1 MTHHVN
7 TALPNLEIISP
18 KNSEA
23 ITIENVEEIYDYIF
37 APYVKQLKL
46 SFLEIEEGRVVAR
59 LDNSKEYQFVTGAL
73 SGQVLMSVIDTTM
86 SIAMNTSLKSQRG
99 TLSQN
104 NNFIRPAFGDYFII
118 ESIVQRF
125 GSSIAIGETKV
136 FSVNNK
142 KKLLCHATSTFPL
155 K

>member
-1 MTHHVN
+1 MN
-7 TALPNLEIISP
+7 KELPTDT
-18 KNSEA
+18 
-23 ITIENVEEIYDYIF
+23 ITMDNVEKIYDFIF

-46 SFLEIEEGRVVAR
+46 SFLEIAVGRVVAR
-59 LDNSKEYQFVTGAL
+59 LENSKDYQFVTGAL

-118 ESIVQRF
+118 ESVVQRF
-125 GSSIAIGETKV
+125 GSTIAIGETKV
-136 FSVNNK
+136 FSENNK
-142 KKLLCHATSTFPL
+142 DNILCHATSTFPL

>member
-1 MTHHVN
+1 MN
-7 TALPNLEIISP
+7 KELPTET
-18 KNSEA
+18 
-23 ITIENVEEIYDYIF
+23 ITMDNVEKIYDFIF

-46 SFLEIEEGRVVAR
+46 SFLEIGVGRVVAR
-59 LDNSKEYQFVTGAL
+59 LDNSKDYQFVTGAL

-118 ESIVQRF
+118 ESVVQRF
-125 GSSIAIGETKV
+125 GSTIAIGETKV
-136 FSVNNK
+136 FSENNK
-142 KKLLCHATSTFPL
+142 DDILCHATSTFPL
-155 K
+155 KWL

>member
-1 MTHHVN
+1 MN
-7 TALPNLEIISP
+7 KELPTDT
-18 KNSEA
+18 
-23 ITIENVEEIYDYIF
+23 ITMDNVEKIYDFIF

-46 SFLEIEEGRVVAR
+46 SFLEISVGKVVAR
-59 LDNSKEYQFVTGAL
+59 LDNSKDYQFVTGAL

-118 ESIVQRF
+118 ESVVQRF
-125 GSSIAIGETKV
+125 GSTIAIGETKV
-136 FSVNNK
+136 FSENNQDNI
-142 KKLLCHATSTFPL
+142 LCHATSTFPL

>member
-1 MTHHVN
+1 MN
-7 TALPNLEIISP
+7 KELPTDT
-18 KNSEA
+18 
-23 ITIENVEEIYDYIF
+23 ITMDNVEKIYDFIF
-37 APYVKQLKL
+37 APYVKQLQL
-46 SFLEIEEGRVVAR
+46 SFLEISVGRVVAR
-59 LDNSKEYQFVTGAL
+59 LDNSKDYQFVTGAL

-118 ESIVQRF
+118 ESVVQRF
-125 GSSIAIGETKV
+125 GSTIAIGETKV
-136 FSVNNK
+136 FSENNK
-142 KKLLCHATSTFPL
+142 DNILCHATSTFPL

>member
-1 MTHHVN
+1 MEQK
-7 TALPNLEIISP
+7 LPTDT
-18 KNSEA
+18 

-125 GSSIAIGETKV
+125 GRSIAIGETKV
-136 FSVNNK
+136 YSEDK
-142 KKLLCHATSTFPL
+142 KEKIICHATSTFPL

>member
-1 MTHHVN
+1 MTN
-7 TALPNLEIISP
+7 KLPT
-18 KNSEA
+18 KT
-23 ITIENVEEIYDYIF
+23 ITMENIEEIYEHIF

-46 SFLEIEEGRVVAR
+46 SFLEIEEGRVVAK
-59 LDNSKEYQFVTGAL
+59 LENSRDYQFVTGAV

-86 SIAMNTSLKSQRG
+86 SIAMNTSVKSQRG

-104 NNFIRPAFGDYFII
+104 NNFIRPAFGEYFII

-125 GSSIAIGETKV
+125 GRSIAIGETKV
-136 FSVNNK
+136 YQEDNK
-142 KKLLCHATSTFPL
+142 EKIICHATSTFPL

>member
-1 MTHHVN
+1 MN
-7 TALPNLEIISP
+7 KELPTET
-18 KNSEA
+18 
-23 ITIENVEEIYDYIF
+23 ITMDNVEKIYDFIF

-46 SFLEIEEGRVVAR
+46 SFLEIGVGRVVAR
-59 LDNSKEYQFVTGAL
+59 LDNSIDYQFVTGAL

-118 ESIVQRF
+118 ESVVQRF
-125 GSSIAIGETKV
+125 GSTIAIGETKV
-136 FSVNNK
+136 FSENNK
-142 KKLLCHATSTFPL
+142 DDILCHATSTFPL

>member
-1 MTHHVN
+1 MN
-7 TALPNLEIISP
+7 KELPTDT
-18 KNSEA
+18 
-23 ITIENVEEIYDYIF
+23 ITMDNVEKIYHFIF

-46 SFLEIEEGRVVAR
+46 SFLEISVGKVVAR
-59 LDNSKEYQFVTGAL
+59 LDNSKDYQFVTGAL

-118 ESIVQRF
+118 ESVVQRF
-125 GSSIAIGETKV
+125 GSTIAIGETKV
-136 FSVNNK
+136 FSENNK
-142 KKLLCHATSTFPL
+142 DIILCHATSTFPL

>member
-1 MTHHVN
+1 MEN
-7 TALPNLEIISP
+7 KLPTET
-18 KNSEA
+18 
-23 ITIENVEEIYDYIF
+23 ITMENIEEIYDYIF

-46 SFLEIEEGRVVAR
+46 SFLEIEEGRVIAK
-59 LDNSKEYQFVTGAL
+59 LKNSSNYQFVTGAV

-86 SIAMNTSLKSQRG
+86 SIAMSTSVKSQRG

-125 GSSIAIGETKV
+125 GRSIAIGETKV
-136 FSVNNK
+136 FSEDNK
-142 KKLLCHATSTFPL
+142 DKIICHATSTFPL

>member
-1 MTHHVN
+1 MN
-7 TALPNLEIISP
+7 KELPTDT
-18 KNSEA
+18 
-23 ITIENVEEIYDYIF
+23 ITMDNVEKIYDFIF

-46 SFLEIEEGRVVAR
+46 SFFFFFVGRVVAR
-59 LDNSKEYQFVTGAL
+59 LDNSKDYQFVTGAL

-118 ESIVQRF
+118 ESVVQRF
-125 GSSIAIGETKV
+125 GSTIAIGETKV
-136 FSVNNK
+136 FSEKNK
-142 KKLLCHATSTFPL
+142 DDILCHATSTFPL

>member
-1 MTHHVN
+1 MDN
-7 TALPNLEIISP
+7 KLPT
-18 KNSEA
+18 KT
-23 ITIENVEEIYDYIF
+23 ITMENIEEIYEYIF
-37 APYVKQLKL
+37 APYVKQLML
-46 SFLEIEEGRVVAR
+46 SFLKIEEGRVIAK
-59 LDNSKEYQFVTGAL
+59 LKNSTDYQFVTGAV

-86 SIAMNTSLKSQRG
+86 SIAMNTSVKSQRG

-136 FSVNNK
+136 YSEGNK
-142 KKLLCHATSTFPL
+142 EKIICHATSTFPL

>member
-1 MTHHVN
+1 MN
-7 TALPNLEIISP
+7 NKLPT
-18 KNSEA
+18 KT
-23 ITIENVEEIYDYIF
+23 ITMENIEEIYEYIF
-37 APYVKQLKL
+37 APYVKQLML
-46 SFLEIEEGRVVAR
+46 SFLKIEEGRVIAK
-59 LDNSKEYQFVTGAL
+59 LKNSTDYQFITGAV

-86 SIAMNTSLKSQRG
+86 SIAMNTSVKSQRG

-136 FSVNNK
+136 YSEDNK
-142 KKLLCHATSTFPL
+142 EKVICHATSIFPL

>member
-1 MTHHVN
+1 MN
-7 TALPNLEIISP
+7 KELPTDT
-18 KNSEA
+18 
-23 ITIENVEEIYDYIF
+23 ITMDNVEKIYDFIF

-46 SFLEIEEGRVVAR
+46 SFLEIGVGRVVAR
-59 LDNSKEYQFVTGAL
+59 LDNSIDYQFVTGAL

-118 ESIVQRF
+118 ESVVQRF
-125 GSSIAIGETKV
+125 GSTIAIGETKV
-136 FSVNNK
+136 FSENNK
-142 KKLLCHATSTFPL
+142 DDILCHATSTFPL

>member
-1 MTHHVN
+1 MCIRDRTD
-7 TALPNLEIISP
+7 T
-18 KNSEA
+18 
-23 ITIENVEEIYDYIF
+23 ITMDNVEKIYDFIF

-46 SFLEIEEGRVVAR
+46 SFLEIGVGRVVAR
-59 LDNSKEYQFVTGAL
+59 LDNSKDYQFVTGAL

-118 ESIVQRF
+118 ESVVQRF
-125 GSSIAIGETKV
+125 GSTIAIGETKV
-136 FSVNNK
+136 FSENNK
-142 KKLLCHATSTFPL
+142 DDILCHATSTFPL

>member
-1 MTHHVN
+1 MKYKKYYRKTSLKQKGVGSFFLDQI
-7 TALPNLEIISP
+7 AKKKP
-18 KNSEA
+18 K
-23 ITIENVEEIYDYIF
+23 
-37 APYVKQLKL
+37 
-46 SFLEIEEGRVVAR
+46 SFLEIGVGRVVAR
-59 LDNSKEYQFVTGAL
+59 LDNSKDYQFVTGAL

-118 ESIVQRF
+118 ESVVQRF
-125 GSSIAIGETKV
+125 GSTIAIGETKV
-136 FSVNNK
+136 FSENNK
-142 KKLLCHATSTFPL
+142 DDILCHATSTFPL

>member
-1 MTHHVN
+1 MN
-7 TALPNLEIISP
+7 KELPTDT
-18 KNSEA
+18 
-23 ITIENVEEIYDYIF
+23 ITMDNVEKIYDFIF

-46 SFLEIEEGRVVAR
+46 SFLEISVGKVVAR
-59 LDNSKEYQFVTGAL
+59 LDNSKDYQFVTGAL

-118 ESIVQRF
+118 ESVVQRF
-125 GSSIAIGETKV
+125 GSTIAIGETKV
-136 FSVNNK
+136 FSENNK
-142 KKLLCHATSTFPL
+142 DNILCHATSTFPL

>member
-1 MTHHVN
+1 MN
-7 TALPNLEIISP
+7 KELPTDT
-18 KNSEA
+18 
-23 ITIENVEEIYDYIF
+23 ITMDNVEKIYDFIF

-46 SFLEIEEGRVVAR
+46 SFLEIGIGRVVAR
-59 LDNSKEYQFVTGAL
+59 LDNSKDYQFVTGAL

-86 SIAMNTSLKSQRG
+86 SIAMNTSFKSQRG

-118 ESIVQRF
+118 ESLVQRF
-125 GSSIAIGETKV
+125 GSTIAIGETKV
-136 FSVNNK
+136 FSENNK
-142 KKLLCHATSTFPL
+142 DDLLCHATSTFPL

>member
-1 MTHHVN
+1 MN
-7 TALPNLEIISP
+7 NKLPT
-18 KNSEA
+18 KT
-23 ITIENVEEIYDYIF
+23 ITMENIEEIYEYIF
-37 APYVKQLKL
+37 APYVKQLML
-46 SFLEIEEGRVVAR
+46 SFLKIEEGRVIAK
-59 LDNSKEYQFVTGAL
+59 LKNSTDYQFITGAV

-86 SIAMNTSLKSQRG
+86 SIAMNTSVKSQRG

-136 FSVNNK
+136 YSEDNK
-142 KKLLCHATSTFPL
+142 EKVICHATSTFPL

>member
-1 MTHHVN
+1 MN
-7 TALPNLEIISP
+7 TKLPDDIITM
-18 KNSEA
+18 K
-23 ITIENVEEIYDYIF
+23 NVEEIYDYVF

-46 SFLEIEEGRVVAR
+46 SFLSIEEGKVIAR
-59 LDNSKEYQFVTGAL
+59 LENSKDYQFVTGAL
-73 SGQVLMSVIDTTM
+73 SGQILMSVIDTVM
-86 SIAMNTSLKSQRG
+86 SIAMNTSIKSQRG

-104 NNFIRPAFGDYFII
+104 NNFIRPAFGSYFII

-136 FSVNNK
+136 YSEEK
-142 KKLLCHATSTFPL
+142 KEILCHATSTYPL

>member
-1 MTHHVN
+1 MN
-7 TALPNLEIISP
+7 KELPTDT
-18 KNSEA
+18 
-23 ITIENVEEIYDYIF
+23 ITMDNVEKIYDFIF

-46 SFLEIEEGRVVAR
+46 SFLEISVGKVVAR
-59 LDNSKEYQFVTGAL
+59 LDNSKDYQFVTGAL

-118 ESIVQRF
+118 ESVVQRF
-125 GSSIAIGETKV
+125 GSTIAIGETKV
-136 FSVNNK
+136 FSENNK
-142 KKLLCHATSTFPL
+142 DNILCHATSIFPL